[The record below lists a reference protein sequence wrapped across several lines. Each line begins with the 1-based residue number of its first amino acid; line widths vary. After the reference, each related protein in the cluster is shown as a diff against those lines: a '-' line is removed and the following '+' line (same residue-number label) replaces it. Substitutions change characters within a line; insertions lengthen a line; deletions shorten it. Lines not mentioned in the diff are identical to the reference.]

1 MQQDFVNTM
10 NDFSKNAVEAAKSLG
25 EINAKL
31 AEEVIE
37 RQLAVANLFVEG
49 SVNQAKLAQE
59 TKDVKEYWSKQAAL
73 TDEYAGK
80 AMDLAKQ
87 NVELAQ
93 KVGEQY
99 KAWFEKGFAQA
110 NEAAG
115 EVTKQVQAAT
125 KKAESSAKKAASA

>member
-10 NDFSKNAVEAAKSLG
+10 SNFSKNAAEAAKSLG
-25 EINAKL
+25 EINTKL

-37 RQLAVANLFVEG
+37 RQLAAVNLAVEG
-49 SVNQAKLAQE
+49 STNQAKLAQE
-59 TKDVKEYWSKQAAL
+59 TKDVQDFWSKQAKL
-73 TDEYAGK
+73 SDEYTGK
-80 AMDLAKQ
+80 AMEMAKQ

-110 NEAAG
+110 NDAAA
-115 EVTKQVQAAT
+115 KAT
-125 KKAESSAKKAASA
+125 KKAEASAKKAASDSA